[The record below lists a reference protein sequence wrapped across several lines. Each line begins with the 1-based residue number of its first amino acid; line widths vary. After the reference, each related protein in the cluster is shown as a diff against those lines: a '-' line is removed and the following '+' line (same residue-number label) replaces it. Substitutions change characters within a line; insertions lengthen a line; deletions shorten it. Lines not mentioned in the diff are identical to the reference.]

1 MLLPSRAPSDLLVRH
16 SAPAAPAAPAALAS
30 PAAPAALALAL
41 VLAALLAGL
50 AACSGSAANAHIA
63 ALAGALPATLEPSA
77 TYSGEPRVAKLRIW
91 VDAGVRAQPKWR
103 ELILEQIDAASQFW
117 TPLVGVRLEVAA
129 VREWDRS
136 APPAQSLAEL
146 TSLDA
151 GDEVSWVIGY
161 TGPDGTASIAMSE
174 LGSADLLGK
183 HVVVHDW
190 SPVPETKKLE
200 SQLEALTP
208 EERAEVLAAHR
219 RHKQTVVLLHYL
231 QVSAGAIAEV
241 DEAWIGSRG
250 YSPSL
255 RTVSERTREL
265 LAVSIKSRLD
275 EEAIG
280 ASATRLLDEI
290 ERAEAPGWVPADR
303 DAIATQLRAI
313 ADRAKAGKVAA
324 EVPAEA
330 VAQYER
336 AQSLAKGGDVAGA
349 IAELEPLL
357 VAYPSNATLHQLR
370 CEAMLVKPG
379 VADEK
384 TQSACARVSE
394 LAPGDPDPDLAVAR
408 AWNAAG
414 DRGKA
419 RVALQ
424 AATGKA
430 KALAA
435 PAAAALAFGSILA
448 LYRAWGALTWTEEIL
463 ALLPAQAEAA
473 RSPDA
478 LWVAG
483 TRARY
488 GVTRGAKFVAP
499 EDEGALVAG
508 IRAALDA
515 VYADKTA
522 EAEKQL
528 AQVAR
533 RWPKAPGIAAVRCDL
548 ALRREQLAEARR
560 QCAAALRGDDAQSW
574 AHYLSGILALR
585 GPDTAGGIAHLRK
598 AIEVDPDLGQ
608 AWRALGKA
616 LQRTND
622 KAALAK
628 LAADYQARFGQAL
641 P

>member
-1 MLLPSRAPSDLLVRH
+1 MPLPRCASREVLARFL
-16 SAPAAPAAPAALAS
+16 ALA
-30 PAAPAALALAL
+30 PALALAAL
-41 VLAALLAGL
+41 VTGAAAG
-50 AACSGSAANAHIA
+50 AGCGGGGANSHIA

-77 TYSGEPRVAKLRIW
+77 TFSGEPRVAKLRVW
-91 VDAGVRAQPKWR
+91 ADAGVRAQPKWR
-103 ELILEQIDAASQFW
+103 ELMLEQIDAASQFW
-117 TPLVGVRLEVAA
+117 TPLLGIRLEVVA
-129 VREWDRS
+129 VREWERT
-136 APPAQSLAEL
+136 AAPAQALTEL
-146 TSLDA
+146 SGLDN
-151 GDEVSWVIGY
+151 GDEVTWVIGY
-161 TGPDGTASIAMSE
+161 TAADGTASIAMSE
-174 LGSADLLGK
+174 LGAASLLGK
-183 HVVVHDW
+183 HLVIRDW

-208 EERAEVLAAHR
+208 EERLEVLAAHR

-231 QVSAGAIAEV
+231 NVSAGAIAET

-265 LAVSIKSRLD
+265 LAVSLKSRLD
-275 EEAIG
+275 EEPLG
-280 ASATRLLDEI
+280 TSATRVVEEI
-290 ERAEAPGWVPADR
+290 ERADAPGWVASDR
-303 DAIATQLRAI
+303 DAITVQLRAI

-324 EVPAEA
+324 DVPAEA
-330 VAQYER
+330 AAQYER

-349 IAELEPLL
+349 LGELEPLL
-357 VAYPSNATLHQLR
+357 VAYPANATLHQLR

-379 VADEK
+379 IADDK

-394 LAPGDPDPDLAVAR
+394 LAPGDPGPALAMAR
-408 AWNAAG
+408 AWHAAG

-419 RVALQ
+419 RAQLVL
-424 AATGKA
+424 ATEKA

-435 PAAAALAFGSILA
+435 PAAAFGAILE
-448 LYRAWGALTWTEEIL
+448 LYRAWGALTWIEETL
-463 ALLPAQAEAA
+463 AAMPASMEASRFPENA
-473 RSPDA
+473 
-478 LWVAG
+478 WVAG

-488 GVTRGAKFVAP
+488 GVPRGAKFVAP

-508 IRAALDA
+508 VRGALDA
-515 VYADKTA
+515 VYADKAA

-528 AQVAR
+528 AQVAK

-560 QCAAALRGDDAQSW
+560 QCAAALRGDDGQSW

-598 AIEVDPDLGQ
+598 AIERDPELGQ

-622 KAALAK
+622 KAALDQ
-628 LAADYQARFGQAL
+628 LRIDYQAKFGQAL